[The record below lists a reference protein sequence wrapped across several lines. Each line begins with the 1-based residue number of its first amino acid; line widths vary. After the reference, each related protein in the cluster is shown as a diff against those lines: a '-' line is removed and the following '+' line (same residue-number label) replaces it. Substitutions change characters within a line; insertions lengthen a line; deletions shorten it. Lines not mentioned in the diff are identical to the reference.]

1 MKKEV
6 KGIIALS
13 AALAVLGGGLAVM
26 KLTEKPEE
34 NDNSV
39 VEETTQPEGAGIILI
54 EDSTEPPRTTSENEI
69 TNSFEESYVKTVRVI
84 NQTEELNVIV
94 KEAPTDT
101 TAVIYTLKGYEDLDV
116 DTSVVGTL
124 AHNANGLTSASLIEE
139 DSKNL
144 GKYGLEEPSV
154 TVELAYESG
163 NVRKFYIGDTAPIKS
178 QTYLR
183 VDGSNDVYTV
193 STSTI
198 ANYSKTAKEF
208 INKTILAEPAEDEY
222 PVINSLRI
230 ERDDIDYDILL
241 EIGKYSNDSNAGGTS
256 ATHVM
261 TEPVEVGITVERSQ
275 DITNGM
281 FGLSAD
287 DIYRL
292 HCKESDIAE
301 AGLSNPFCRVT
312 MSCDDGN
319 DYVLLLSEQF
329 ADEDGTK
336 YCYGMLEGGK
346 VIYIVKAEDAR
357 WVSVMPVDM
366 ASRMMV
372 TSMVWNITEFSVSSN
387 NGDSVSFEITPLRD
401 DIQVTN
407 ASAEDYSVKK
417 NGEECEFERFR
428 AFYAYLING
437 NGEDLAFGEPV
448 PDEEP
453 MLKVRYTDSYIDET
467 VTMEFYEKSAMT
479 ALVVINGESKY
490 TCSLSYV
497 NTFIENV
504 KRTET
509 GEDYLTTWK

>member
-13 AALAVLGGGLAVM
+13 AVLAVLGGGLAVM

-34 NDNSV
+34 NNSSV
-39 VEETTQPEGAGIILI
+39 VEETTQPEGAGIILV
-54 EDSTEPPRTTSENEI
+54 EDSTSPPRPTAADEI
-69 TNSFEESYVKTVRVI
+69 TNGFAESYVKTVRVV
-84 NQTEELNVIV
+84 NQTDELNVIL
-94 KEAPTDT
+94 KNAPADSTPAT
-101 TAVIYTLKGYEDLDV
+101 YTLRGYEELDV
-116 DTSVVGTL
+116 DTSLVGTL
-124 AHNANGLTSASLIEE
+124 ANNADGLVSASLIEE
-139 DSKNL
+139 DSKEL
-144 GKYGLEEPSV
+144 GKYGLEQPSV
-154 TVELAYESG
+154 TVELEYGSG

-183 VDGSNDVYTV
+183 VEGSNDVYTV
-193 STSTI
+193 ATSAI
-198 ANYSKTAKEF
+198 ANYSKTPKEF
-208 INKTILAEPAEDEY
+208 INKTILAEPSEDEY

-241 EIGKYSNDSNAGGTS
+241 ELGKYTNDSNAGGTS
-256 ATHVM
+256 AAHVM
-261 TEPVEVGITVERSQ
+261 VEPVEVGITVERSQ

-281 FGLSAD
+281 FGLRAD

-292 HCKESDIAE
+292 HCKEADIAE
-301 AGLSNPFCRVT
+301 AGLSDPFCHVT

-319 DYVLLLSEQF
+319 DYILLLSEQF
-329 ADEDGTK
+329 ADEDGDK

-346 VIYIVKAEDAR
+346 VIYTIKAEDAR

-372 TSMVWNITEFSVSSN
+372 TSMVWNITEYSISCS

-401 DIQVTN
+401 DITVTN
-407 ASAEDYSVKK
+407 ASAEDYTVKK

-428 AFYAYLING
+428 ALYGFLING

-448 PDEEP
+448 PDNEP
-453 MLKVRYTDSYIDET
+453 LMTLKYTDSYIKET

-504 KRTET
+504 KRAET
-509 GEDYLTTWK
+509 GEEYLTTWK